1 MNFGDALIWLVVL
14 VELAL
19 CITILLVIC
28 RVLRGVNII
37 VNIRQDNPPAPS
49 VKLEDLPNIDHIQE
63 KLDKLE
69 QERRAGEDQ
78 LNDLIGSI
86 NQFMTGGND
95 DGK

>member
-14 VELAL
+14 VELAI
-19 CITILLVIC
+19 CIIILLVIC
-28 RVLRGVNII
+28 RVLRNINITVN
-37 VNIRQDNPPAPS
+37 VHQDPTPAPAS
-49 VKLEDLPNIDHIQE
+49 PQQTSLDIDQIQE

-69 QERRAGEDQ
+69 QERREGEQQ

-95 DGK
+95 NG

>member
-28 RVLRGVNII
+28 RVLRGVNIT
-37 VNIRQDNPPAPS
+37 VNVRQDTTPAP
-49 VKLEDLPNIDHIQE
+49 EAPQQIPPNIDHIQE
-63 KLDKLE
+63 QLDKLE
-69 QERRAGEDQ
+69 QERREGEQQ

-95 DGK
+95 NG

>member
-14 VELAL
+14 VELAI
-19 CITILLVIC
+19 CIIILLVIC
-28 RVLRGVNII
+28 RVLRNINITVN
-37 VNIRQDNPPAPS
+37 VRQENTPAPES
-49 VKLEDLPNIDHIQE
+49 PQQTPQDIDQIQE

-69 QERRAGEDQ
+69 QERREGEQQ

-95 DGK
+95 NG

>member
-28 RVLRGVNII
+28 RVLRGVNIT
-37 VNIRQDNPPAPS
+37 VNVRQENAPAPEAQQQTP
-49 VKLEDLPNIDHIQE
+49 LNIDRIQE
-63 KLDKLE
+63 QLDKLE
-69 QERRAGEDQ
+69 QERREGEQQ

-95 DGK
+95 NG